1 MELFGG
7 LPLPLSLAVLAL
19 IDGLSVGTLLIPVF
33 LLLHPGRVRVGRI
46 LLYLGTIAAFYL
58 VVGLLFLWGLVNLV
72 DVAADF
78 LGSPA
83 GMIIRLVVG
92 AALLITALVMPTKPS
107 ADAGAAHPAP
117 HADASPPPTF
127 RGAAHPAPRTDSP
140 PSPAASR
147 GAVHPDADRA
157 SDDVLSVWARLG
169 APATAADV
177 APSAA
182 AAAAAAASEPR
193 AAASPPHFPA
203 ANADAAP
210 AAPRPGHLLRWRERL
225 LDPRTR
231 GVAVMAVA
239 VAAGLVE
246 VATMLPYI
254 VAMTMLAEAGV
265 DTSLRVLSLAGYC
278 ALMIAPAVVLLVLRL
293 VARGLVQRPLERF
306 AAWMERTGAEN
317 TAWIIG
323 GLGFLIARSA
333 ATELGLFDAIGSV
346 L

>member
-58 VVGLLFLWGLVNLV
+58 LVGLLFLWGLVNLV

-78 LGSPA
+78 LSSPA

-107 ADAGAAHPAP
+107 ADAAAAIPAPRADSAPSRAASPGAAH
-117 HADASPPPTF
+117 ADAD
-127 RGAAHPAPRTDSP
+127 PAS
-140 PSPAASR
+140 A
-147 GAVHPDADRA
+147 DA
-157 SDDVLSVWARLG
+157 LSVWARLD
-169 APATAADV
+169 APDAAADV
-177 APSAA
+177 APPTAVA
-182 AAAAAAASEPR
+182 GGPR
-193 AAASPPHFPA
+193 AAASPPPLPA
-203 ANADAAP
+203 AVAGAAP
-210 AAPRPGHLLRWRERL
+210 VAPRPGRLLRWRERL

-265 DTSLRVLSLAGYC
+265 DPSLRVLSLAGYC
-278 ALMIAPAVVLLVLRL
+278 ALMIAPALVLLALRL

-323 GLGFLIARSA
+323 ILGFLIARSA
-333 ATELGLFDAIGSV
+333 ATELGLFEAIGSV